1 MTSSR
6 PQYDVTVRSSDDRH
20 HFLLFIIKDIG
31 MLSYISTEQKS
42 IALKVNVAR
51 SIRSNKVSVQVMW
64 IIIKFFH
71 GRLIREIFF
80 IKLFKKKIRSN
91 CIFTPVMTQIENF
104 LILSSH
110 YQSFQ
115 VYRDL
120 KIWIFRKYGRI
131 PEEVVPQHFD
141 TLEHDADWNL
151 VTISMTIF
159 WVVARSNR

>member
-1 MTSSR
+1 MLC
-6 PQYDVTVRSSDDRH
+6 YIFTV
-20 HFLLFIIKDIG
+20 
-31 MLSYISTEQKS
+31 QKS
-42 IALKVNVAR
+42 IALEVNFER

-91 CIFTPVMTQIENF
+91 CIFTPVMTQIVIQTIENF

-120 KIWIFRKYGRI
+120 KIWILRKYGRI
-131 PEEVVPQHFD
+131 PEEVFPQHFD

>member
-1 MTSSR
+1 MLC
-6 PQYDVTVRSSDDRH
+6 YIFTV
-20 HFLLFIIKDIG
+20 
-31 MLSYISTEQKS
+31 QKS
-42 IALKVNVAR
+42 IALEVNFER

-80 IKLFKKKIRSN
+80 IKLFQKKIRSN
-91 CIFTPVMTQIENF
+91 CIFTPVMTQIVIQTIENF

-131 PEEVVPQHFD
+131 PEEVPQHFD